1 MKTMPM
7 EPAQEKL
14 TSTKFLEHLD
24 AWQHALPRA
33 VWAAL
38 ILLQNAN
45 WALGPV
51 LAPRDLLLS
60 QRSAV
65 PSRKCMAPGLTGL
78 KFAQKSKNVLVTGV
92 RTAVQLIA

>member
-1 MKTMPM
+1 MVAFT
-7 EPAQEKL
+7 QEKL

-45 WALGPV
+45 WAPGQV
-51 LAPRDLLLS
+51 LDQRDQLLS
-60 QRSAV
+60 QRSAA
-65 PSRKCMAPGLTGL
+65 PDRKCMAPGPTGQ
-78 KFAQKSKNVLVTGV
+78 KFAQISKNVLVTSV
-92 RTAVQLIA
+92 RTAVQLIT